1 MSVFLMNICL
11 FEKGKEPLRC
21 SLMYQVILANEE
33 GKVEA
38 ARAVD
43 ETNELNNVQITDN
56 IVLRKLLVSSNISVE
71 IPF

>member
-1 MSVFLMNICL
+1 MIV
-11 FEKGKEPLRC
+11 
-21 SLMYQVILANEE
+21 ANEE
-33 GKVEA
+33 RKVEA